1 MFRSLKFLVMLL
13 MLAVTLTCG
22 LPRVASGLNPPSNR
36 PGDEERAAKMVA
48 GGAAAL
54 ERGETATAKSFF
66 RRALAMDPKNITART
81 YLGIIADRAGELA
94 EAERQ
99 FAAAAAAAPSSP
111 EVRNNHGAILLK
123 LGRKQEAAAE
133 FEASLHLDPRQPA
146 ALVNLAQ
153 IRYATGSSEGLR
165 AAQELFERARTL
177 APDAETARALI
188 VIALRLHET
197 AKAAAEFPDYSAR
210 LGGAPES
217 VAAPAARAELGAALL
232 EAGLA
237 KEAAGELDA
246 AVHAHLSNVSEIV
259 LLARAYHEQKDDEAA
274 GRTLE
279 SALARGVEAAP
290 LFAALAE
297 IYEVSGQIEK
307 AIPAMRRA
315 IQLDPKSE
323 AFRFRYAMLLTSA
336 NAPQAA
342 VIRLR
347 EALDDFP
354 GSSKLWFAM
363 GVAQFTDNKNKEA
376 VDAFSRALERDP
388 KMSPALAYLG
398 MICDDEGRIPDA
410 VAYYQKTLAAEE
422 PSAVNH
428 YLIAEAFTKLTPA
441 DDDQAQKHLKRAL
454 ELDPGFLQA
463 HLALGKL
470 YLRANRFQDAAGE
483 LESVVRAD
491 SKLAEAYYQLSRAYT
506 RLKRRE
512 DAQRTATRFE
522 QLSNDQKQ
530 QSENERREIVRRLA
544 NVRY

>member
-1 MFRSLKFLVMLL
+1 MFSSLKFLMAPF

-22 LPRVASGLNPPSNR
+22 LRPSARPPNLPDNG

-54 ERGETATAKSFF
+54 ERGETTTAKSFF

-133 FEASLHLDPRQPA
+133 FKASLRLDPRQPA

-153 IRYATGSSEGLR
+153 IRFAAGSLQGLR
-165 AAQELFERARTL
+165 EAQELFERARAI

-188 VIALRLHET
+188 VIALRLHES

-217 VAAPAARAELGAALL
+217 VAAPPARAELGAALL

-246 AVHAHLSNVSEIV
+246 AVQADPSSVNEIV
-259 LLARAYHEQKDDEAA
+259 LLARAYHEQKNDEAA
-274 GRTLE
+274 GRALE

-290 LFAALAE
+290 LFTALAE

-315 IQLDPKSE
+315 IQLDPTSE
-323 AFRFRYAMLLTSA
+323 ALRFRYAMLLTSA

-347 EALDDFP
+347 EALDEFP

-363 GVAQFTDNKNKEA
+363 GVAQFTDNKNKDA
-376 VDAFSRALERDP
+376 ANAFSRALERDP

-398 MICDDEGRIPDA
+398 MICDDEGRILDA
-410 VAYYQKTLAAEE
+410 VAYYQKAIAAEE
-422 PSAVNH
+422 SSAVNH
-428 YLIAEAFTKLTPA
+428 YLIAETFSKFTSA
-441 DDDQAQKHLKRAL
+441 DDDHAQEHLKRAL

-470 YLRANRFQDAAGE
+470 YLRADRFQDAAGE
-483 LESVVRAD
+483 LEGVVRAD
-491 SKLAEAYYQLSRAYT
+491 PKLAEAYYHLSRVYT

-512 DAQRTATRFE
+512 DAQTAAGKFE

>member
-1 MFRSLKFLVMLL
+1 MFRSLKFLMIPL
-13 MLAVTLTCG
+13 MLAATLTCD
-22 LPRVASGLNPPSNR
+22 LPPSLRGLHR
-36 PGDEERAAKMVA
+36 PSDGPGNEEKAAKMVA
-48 GGAAAL
+48 DGTAAL
-54 ERGETATAKSFF
+54 ERGETAAAKSFF
-66 RRALAMDPKNITART
+66 QRALEMDPKNIAART

-94 EAERQ
+94 EAESQ

-111 EVRNNHGAILLK
+111 EARNNHGAILLK

-133 FEASLHLDPRQPA
+133 FESSLRIKPRQPA

-153 IRYATGSSEGLR
+153 IRYATGTSEGLR
-165 AAQELFERARTL
+165 AARELFERARAL
-177 APDAETARALI
+177 EPDAETARALI
-188 VIALRLHET
+188 VIALRLHEP

-217 VAAPAARAELGAALL
+217 VAAPAARGELGAALL

-246 AVHAHLSNVSEIV
+246 AVKADPSNVDEIG
-259 LLARAYHEQKDDEAA
+259 LLARAYHEQKDDKAA
-274 GRTLE
+274 GHTLE
-279 SALARGVEAAP
+279 SALARRMEAAP

-297 IYEVSGQIEK
+297 IYEGSGEIEK

-376 VDAFSRALERDP
+376 ANGFSRALEGDP

-410 VAYYQKTLAAEE
+410 VAYYQKAIAAEE
-422 PSAVNH
+422 FSAVNH

-441 DDDQAQKHLKRAL
+441 DGAQAQEHLKRAL

-463 HLALGKL
+463 HLALGKV
-470 YLRANRFQDAAGE
+470 YLRTNRFQDAAGE

-491 SKLAEAYYQLSRAYT
+491 PRVAEAYYQLSRVYT
-506 RLKRRE
+506 RLQRRK
-512 DAQRTATRFE
+512 DAQEAATRFE
-522 QLSNDQKQ
+522 QLSNEQKQ

-544 NVRY
+544 DVRY

>member
-1 MFRSLKFLVMLL
+1 MVRSLKFLVMPL

-22 LPRVASGLNPPSNR
+22 LPPSARALDPSGNG
-36 PGDEERAAKMVA
+36 PGDEESAAKLVA
-48 GGAAAL
+48 DGAAAL
-54 ERGETATAKSFF
+54 ERGETAQAKSFF

-99 FAAAAAAAPSSP
+99 FAAAAAAAPFSP
-111 EVRNNHGAILLK
+111 EARNNHGAILLK

-133 FEASLHLDPRQPA
+133 FESSLRIDPKQPA

-153 IRYATGSSEGLR
+153 IQYATGSSEGLR
-165 AAQELFERARTL
+165 AAQELFERARAL

-188 VIALRLHET
+188 VIALRLHEP
-197 AKAAAEFPDYSAR
+197 AKVVAEFPDYSAR
-210 LGGAPES
+210 LIGAPDS

-246 AVHAHLSNVSEIV
+246 AVKADLSNVNEIV
-259 LLARAYHEQKDDEAA
+259 LLARAYHEQKDDETA
-274 GRTLE
+274 GRTLQ
-279 SALARGVEAAP
+279 SALARGMEAAP

-297 IYEVSGQIEK
+297 VYEGNGQIEK

-363 GVAQFTDNKNKEA
+363 GVAQFTDNKNQEA
-376 VDAFSRALERDP
+376 VNAFSRALEGDP

-398 MICDDEGRIPDA
+398 MICDDEGRVSDA
-410 VAYYQKTLAAEE
+410 VAYYQKAIAAEE

-441 DDDQAQKHLKRAL
+441 DDVQAQQHLKRAL

-463 HLALGKL
+463 HVALGKL
-470 YLRANRFQDAAGE
+470 YLRANRFPDAAGE
-483 LESVVRAD
+483 LESVVRMD
-491 SKLAEAYYQLSRAYT
+491 PTLAETYYQLSRVYT

-512 DAQRTATRFE
+512 DAQAAAARFE
-522 QLSNDQKQ
+522 QLSNEQKE
-530 QSENERREIVRRLA
+530 QSENERRKIVRRLA
-544 NVRY
+544 DVRY

>member
-1 MFRSLKFLVMLL
+1 MFRSLKFLVIPL

-22 LPRVASGLNPPSNR
+22 LPRSARALNPPSNG
-36 PGDEERAAKMVA
+36 PEDEENAAKLVA

-54 ERGETATAKSFF
+54 ERGETAAAKGFF

-81 YLGIIADRAGELA
+81 YLGIIADRAGKLA

-123 LGRKQEAAAE
+123 LGHKQKAAAE
-133 FEASLHLDPRQPA
+133 FEASLRLDPKQPA

-153 IRYATGSSEGLR
+153 IRYATGSAEGLR
-165 AAQELFERARTL
+165 AAQELFERARSL

-188 VIALRLHET
+188 VIALRLHEP
-197 AKAAAEFPDYSAR
+197 AKAAAEFPDYFAR

-237 KEAAGELDA
+237 KEATSELDA
-246 AVHAHLSNVSEIV
+246 AVKADPSNVNEIV
-259 LLARAYHEQKDDEAA
+259 LLARAYHEHKDDESA

-279 SALARGVEAAP
+279 SALETGLQAAP
-290 LFAALAE
+290 LFAVLAE
-297 IYEVSGQIEK
+297 IYEASGQVEK

-315 IQLDPKSE
+315 IQLDSKSE
-323 AFRFRYAMLLTSA
+323 AYRFRYAMLLTSA

-342 VIRLR
+342 IIRLR

-363 GVAQFTDNKNKEA
+363 GVAQFTDTKFEEA
-376 VDAFSRALERDP
+376 VTAFSRALERDP
-388 KMSPALAYLG
+388 KMSPAFAYLG
-398 MICDDEGRIPDA
+398 MIRDDQGRTPDA
-410 VAYYQKTLAAEE
+410 VAYYQKAIAIEE
-422 PSAVNH
+422 RSAVNH
-428 YLIAEAFTKLTPA
+428 YLVAEAFTKLTPP
-441 DDDQAQKHLKRAL
+441 DDEQAQEHLKRAL
-454 ELDPGFLQA
+454 ELDAGFLQA

-470 YLRANRFQDAAGE
+470 CLRTSRFQDAAVE
-483 LESVVRAD
+483 LENVVRAD
-491 SKLAEAYYQLSRAYT
+491 PRLAEAYYQLSRVYT

-512 DAQRTATRFE
+512 DAQTAAARFE
-522 QLSNDQKQ
+522 QLSNEQKQ

-544 NVRY
+544 DVRY